1 MTMRERRFRRLL
13 SSSMSSMWRR
23 QTSFYYCWTH
33 RSNRRR
39 WWTTIGRDSRNSWTG
54 KSFRN
59 RRRQSRSS
67 GRGRSSASGRGR
79 GNRNWKP
86 RPMASPTVNPFRTTV
101 GNKSNPVVALIR
113 KRKLDMTMRFFF
125 CFYLSFKQAEDGWGR
140 GNVTM
145 R

>member
-1 MTMRERRFRRLL
+1 MRERRFRRLL
-13 SSSMSSMWRR
+13 SSSSSSSMWRR
-23 QTSFYYCWTH
+23 QTSFYCCWTH

-86 RPMASPTVNPFRTTV
+86 RPMGSPTVNPFRTTV

-113 KRKLDMTMRFFF
+113 NRKLDDNALLF
-125 CFYLSFKQAEDGWGR
+125 CFNHFSFKQAEDGWGR
-140 GNVTM
+140 GNV